1 MIRRFSAAQATRNA
15 LRTAKIRRKSLRN
28 MGIEN
33 TDPIS
38 YLPIAALVVIATILA
53 LGMVGLS
60 FIFGPR
66 KPGAIKSTPY
76 ECGMTPVGNARER
89 FPIKFYLIAML
100 FIVFD
105 IETIFLYP
113 WAVTYAQQPHSMK
126 IFYFAEMAVFVA
138 ILFVGYFYIIGKGA
152 LDWEDSER
160 AVSPDIITPQVKAQ
174 RAAIRFG
181 NEDSGIVALDK
192 MPTANR
198 APSYGASSQE
208 ELLPVP
214 ALVPAAREITHV

>member
-1 MIRRFSAAQATRNA
+1 
-15 LRTAKIRRKSLRN
+15 

-33 TDPIS
+33 PDPIS
-38 YLPIAALVVIATILA
+38 YLPIAALIVIATVLA

-66 KPGAIKSTPY
+66 KPSVIKSTPY
-76 ECGMTPVGNARER
+76 ECGMTPVGSARER
-89 FPIKFYLIAML
+89 FPVKFYIVAML

-105 IETIFLYP
+105 IETVFLYP
-113 WAVTYAQQPHSMK
+113 WAVTYAQQARTMK
-126 IFYFAEMAVFVA
+126 VFYFSEMAVFVA

-160 AVSPDIITPQVKAQ
+160 AVSPDIITPEVKAQ

-181 NEDSGIVALDK
+181 NEDSGDVAIEQ
-192 MPTANR
+192 MPAANR

-208 ELLPVP
+208 ELLTLP
-214 ALVPAAREITHV
+214 AGGK